1 MIAIKKCLPTT
12 KRCTFASSKKVGMNQ
27 RLLSWIILVGLVLT
41 WGSSFI
47 LIKRGLEVFTPT
59 EVGALRVSITFLFLL
74 PLAITR
80 MKGITKKDLL
90 WLAISGFIGNLLPA
104 FLFAKAQTGLNSST
118 AGLLNS
124 LTPLF
129 TLLIGL
135 TLFGIK
141 TKWINV
147 LGVFIGLVGAAGL
160 ISQTGGHSFE
170 FNISY
175 ASYIILATI
184 FYAINVNLIKTKL
197 KHIDAIA
204 ITSLTFG
211 LVGIPAL
218 IILFFMTNFVTQIS
232 TEPLALTGLGYISI
246 LAIVG
251 TGIAMIAFN
260 TLIKFT
266 SALFASSVTYLI
278 PVVAILWGIF
288 DAERFE
294 PQYFAWILLIIGGV
308 ILVNRK
314 KTESKSNITIT
325 K

>member
-1 MIAIKKCLPTT
+1 
-12 KRCTFASSKKVGMNQ
+12 MNQ

-47 LIKRGLEVFTPT
+47 LIKRGLEVFSAV

-74 PLAITR
+74 PLAI
-80 MKGITKKDLL
+80 KQLNGISKQDLI
-90 WLAISGFIGNLLPA
+90 WLTISGIIGNLLPA
-104 FLFAKAQTGLNSST
+104 FLFAKAQTGINSST

-135 TLFGIK
+135 TIFGIK
-141 TKWINV
+141 TRWVNV
-147 LGVFIGLVGAAGL
+147 SGVILGLLGAVGL

-184 FYAINVNLIKTKL
+184 FYATNVNLIKTKL
-197 KHIDAIA
+197 SHLNAIA
-204 ITSLTFG
+204 ITSITFG
-211 LVGIPAL
+211 LIGIPAFAIL
-218 IILFFMTNFVTQIS
+218 IFGTDFFSQIATQP
-232 TEPLALTGLGYISI
+232 EALSGLGYISI
-246 LAIVG
+246 LAVVG

-288 DAERFE
+288 DAEQFE
-294 PQYFAWILLIIGGV
+294 PQYFVWILMIIGGV

-314 KTESKSNITIT
+314 KSTENSNITIR

>member
-1 MIAIKKCLPTT
+1 
-12 KRCTFASSKKVGMNQ
+12 MNQ

-47 LIKRGLEVFTPT
+47 LIKRGLEVFSAV

-74 PLAITR
+74 PLMLKRISSIS
-80 MKGITKKDLL
+80 KQDLI
-90 WLAISGFIGNLLPA
+90 WLGISGVIGSLMPA
-104 FLFAKAQTGLNSST
+104 FLFAKAQTGINSST

-129 TLLIGL
+129 TLIVGL
-135 TLFGIK
+135 TMFGTK
-141 TKWINV
+141 TRWINV
-147 LGVFIGLVGAAGL
+147 GGVMIGLIGAAGL

-175 ASYIILATI
+175 AGYIILATI

-197 KHIDAIA
+197 KHLDAIT

-211 LVGIPAL
+211 LVGIPAIL
-218 IILFFMTNFVTQIS
+218 ILLFTTDFVNQIS
-232 TEPLALTGLGYISI
+232 SQPEALTGLGYIAI
-246 LAIVG
+246 LAVVG

-294 PQYFAWILLIIGGV
+294 PQYFIWILMIIGGV
-308 ILVNRK
+308 ILVNK
-314 KTESKSNITIT
+314 KKPVSNANISTG

>member
-1 MIAIKKCLPTT
+1 
-12 KRCTFASSKKVGMNQ
+12 MNQ

-47 LIKRGLEVFTPT
+47 LIKRGLEVFSAV

-74 PLAITR
+74 PFAITR
-80 MKGITKKDLL
+80 MKGICKQDLI
-90 WLAISGFIGNLLPA
+90 WLGISGVIGSLLPA
-104 FLFAKAQTGLNSST
+104 FLFAKAQTGINSST

-129 TLLIGL
+129 TLIVGL
-135 TLFGIK
+135 TMFGIK
-141 TKWINV
+141 TRWINV
-147 LGVFIGLVGAAGL
+147 LGVIIGLLGAAGL
-160 ISQTGGHSFE
+160 ISQSGGNSFE

-175 ASYIILATI
+175 ASYIIVATI
-184 FYAINVNLIKTKL
+184 FYAVNVNLIKTKL
-197 KHIDAIA
+197 KHINAIT

-218 IILFFMTNFVTQIS
+218 VILFFMTDFVNKIS
-232 TEPLALTGLGYISI
+232 SQTGALSGLGFIAI
-246 LAIVG
+246 LAVVG

-278 PVVAILWGIF
+278 PIVAISWGII
-288 DAERFE
+288 DSERFE
-294 PQYFAWILLIIGGV
+294 PQYFVWIFMIIGGV

-314 KTESKSNITIT
+314 KSDRNSNITIR

>member
-1 MIAIKKCLPTT
+1 
-12 KRCTFASSKKVGMNQ
+12 MNQ

-47 LIKRGLEVFTPT
+47 LIKRGLEVFSAV

-74 PLAITR
+74 PFALTR
-80 MKGITKKDLL
+80 MKGISKQDLI
-90 WLAISGFIGNLLPA
+90 WLGISGVIGSLLPA
-104 FLFAKAQTGLNSST
+104 FLFAKAQTGINSST

-129 TLLIGL
+129 TLIVGL

-141 TKWINV
+141 TRWINV
-147 LGVFIGLVGAAGL
+147 LGVIIGLLGAAGL
-160 ISQTGGHSFE
+160 ISQSGGNSFE

-175 ASYIILATI
+175 ATYIIVATI

-197 KHIDAIA
+197 KHINAIA

-211 LVGIPAL
+211 LVGIPAMF
-218 IILFFMTNFVTQIS
+218 ILVFMTDFVNKIS
-232 TEPLALTGLGYISI
+232 TQAEALTGLGFIAI
-246 LAIVG
+246 LAVVG

-278 PVVAILWGIF
+278 PIVAISWGIL
-288 DAERFE
+288 DSERFE
-294 PQYFAWILLIIGGV
+294 PQYFVWILMIIGGV

-314 KTESKSNITIT
+314 KSDRNSNITIR

>member
-1 MIAIKKCLPTT
+1 
-12 KRCTFASSKKVGMNQ
+12 MNQ
-27 RLLSWIILVGLVLT
+27 RMLSWIILVGLVLT

-47 LIKRGLEVFTPT
+47 LIKRGLEVFSAV

-74 PLAITR
+74 PLMLKRIS
-80 MKGITKKDLL
+80 GISKKDLI
-90 WLAISGFIGNLLPA
+90 WLGISGVIGSLMPA
-104 FLFAKAQTGLNSST
+104 FLFAKAQTGINSST

-129 TLLIGL
+129 TLIVGL
-135 TLFGIK
+135 TMFGTK
-141 TKWINV
+141 TRWINV
-147 LGVFIGLVGAAGL
+147 GGVMIGLIGAAGL

-175 ASYIILATI
+175 AGYIILATI

-197 KHIDAIA
+197 KHLDAFT

-211 LVGIPAL
+211 LVGIPAIL
-218 IILFFMTNFVTQIS
+218 ILLFTTDFVNQIS
-232 TEPLALTGLGYISI
+232 NQPEALTGLGYITI
-246 LAIVG
+246 LAVVG

-294 PQYFAWILLIIGGV
+294 PQYFIWILMIIGGV

-314 KTESKSNITIT
+314 KPVSNANITT
-325 K
+325 GK